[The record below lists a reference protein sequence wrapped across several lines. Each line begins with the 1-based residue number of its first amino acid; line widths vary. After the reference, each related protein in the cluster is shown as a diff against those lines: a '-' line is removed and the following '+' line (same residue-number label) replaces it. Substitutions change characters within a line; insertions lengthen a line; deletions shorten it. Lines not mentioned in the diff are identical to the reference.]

1 MNNNPIIIENISKEF
16 IRVSDLIR
24 QSNKRSI
31 VRSKDVQYASKILY
45 PNNPE
50 YTKVGEIAV
59 VKMYSIIG
67 GKINRYKFK
76 DIIRRSAKE
85 LKIRFG
91 KGSIVYLSAVLE
103 LIHFSKNFDA
113 LLPDSGESDDSD
125 EFDN

>member
-31 VRSKDVQYASKILY
+31 VRSRDVQYASKILY

-50 YTKVGEIAV
+50 YTTVGHKAV
-59 VKMYSIIG
+59 VKYTIDGIINTYTFTNIITDSI
-67 GKINRYKFK
+67 
-76 DIIRRSAKE
+76 KE
-85 LKIRFG
+85 LNIRFG